1 MNKPRLSSS
10 QLADILLSLIGDIEP
25 TGDSFEDHDR
35 LCNLLKLQDVLD
47 ILLDE
52 MYYICPYSENTE
64 YSIKEAGNT
73 AVSWFEEKQKWINDF
88 LGESNEHSN

>member
-25 TGDSFEDHDR
+25 TGDTFVDHDR

-52 MYYICPYSENTE
+52 MYYICPYSENIE
-64 YSIKEAGNT
+64 YSMKEAGNT

>member
-25 TGDSFEDHDR
+25 TGDSFVDHDR
-35 LCNLLKLQDVLD
+35 LSNLLKLQDTMD

-52 MYYICPYSENTE
+52 MYYICPYSDNNE
-64 YSIKEAGNT
+64 YSMKEIGNT
-73 AVSWFEEKQKWINDF
+73 ALDWFKEKRDWMNDF
-88 LGESNEHSN
+88 LGEDDDR

>member
-1 MNKPRLSSS
+1 MNKPKLSSS
-10 QLADILLSLIGDIEP
+10 QIADVLLSLIGDIEP

-52 MYYICPYSENTE
+52 MYYICPYSEKIE
-64 YSIKEAGNT
+64 YSMKEIGNT
-73 AVSWFEEKQKWINDF
+73 AVNWFEEKKDWINGF
-88 LGESNEHSN
+88 LGEDDDR